1 LNFLNQVDSFVTQWA
16 RAYDPLGEVDVAL
29 LSGGLGA
36 SIAAGDTEH
45 RPGAVLGEFGAR
57 FAAGYGHAN
66 GSAFDPATRAST
78 LDGLV
83 EEVSLLARL
92 GIIAVYGLRLLGELE
107 LGGVVRG
114 LDVRADTRPVGGIG
128 GALWAITVGVGYDW

>member
-1 LNFLNQVDSFVTQWA
+1 LWA

-29 LSGGLGA
+29 VSGGVGA

-45 RPGAVLGEFGAR
+45 PWRPGAVLGEFGAR

-66 GSAFDPATRAST
+66 GNAFDPATSAST

-92 GIIAVYGLRLLGELE
+92 GVIVVYGLRLVGELE
-107 LGGVVRG
+107 LGGVVKG
-114 LDVRADTRPVGGIG
+114 LDVRADTRLVGGIG